1 MRRAFVLGAACGVLI
16 ALSLP
21 PFGWWPLGWLGFA
34 GIAYLLPARRWSA
47 RLALGLGAG
56 LGQYVIGLWWVQEF
70 SIPGCVALMIL
81 SALFMAAAVLIT
93 PSGTPASVATGLPA
107 AVLLSDWA
115 RARFP
120 LGGFPLGGASL
131 GQTLSPL
138 VPTVKLGGSLLLTGE
153 TVLVGVAIASAAR
166 VAVARVEAA
175 RSETERRET
184 ARRES
189 ERRETARSE
198 TASGAD
204 PRPDQP
210 TRPSRT
216 VRSVALPAAVVA
228 IAVCVPLA
236 ALASPSGAG
245 GHLRPLRVAL
255 VQGGGQR
262 GTRAIHTDPEIVF
275 ARHMDAA
282 ASIRPPVD
290 LVVFPEGVQ
299 ETSVDFASTSDS
311 AQLAG
316 LATGLDATV
325 VAGVEQ
331 DVGVR
336 RYLNEIAA
344 WSPDGSVAGTYVKHH
359 LVPFGEYVPWRSF
372 LQHFFNLGDVPYDA
386 IPGHAAGILR
396 TPAGPL
402 AVMISYEVFF
412 DDLARAGVRAGG
424 QVLVVP
430 TNTASYRSSQVPTQ
444 ELAADRMRAWETG
457 RWLVQV
463 TPTGYSGIVT
473 PTGRV
478 VARTTLG
485 KRTVIQGTVPREQGR
500 TVYDVLGDTPI
511 ALGALATLVLA
522 TALGGSLTPLH
533 RGLRRSFGRPR

>member
-1 MRRAFVLGAACGVLI
+1 MRRAFLLGAACGVLI
-16 ALSLP
+16 ALSVP

-70 SIPGCVALMIL
+70 SIPGCLALMIL

-93 PSGTPASVATGLPA
+93 PSSTPASVAAGLPA
-107 AVLLSDWA
+107 AVLLGDWA

-138 VPTVKLGGSLLLTGE
+138 VPTVRLGGSLLLTGE

-166 VAVARVEAA
+166 MALPLV
-175 RSETERRET
+175 
-184 ARRES
+184 
-189 ERRETARSE
+189 
-198 TASGAD
+198 GAG
-204 PRPDQP
+204 RP
-210 TRPSRT
+210 TR
-216 VRSVALPAAVVA
+216 ALRGGALLCATAA
-228 IAVCVPLA
+228 IAIGVPLA
-236 ALASPSGAG
+236 ALVSPSGAG

-262 GTRAIHTDPEIVF
+262 GTRAIHTDPEVVF

-299 ETSVDFASTSDS
+299 ETSVDFASTTDS
-311 AQLAG
+311 AQLAA
-316 LATGLDATV
+316 LATSLDATV

-336 RYLNEIAA
+336 RYYNEIAA
-344 WSPDGSVAGTYVKHH
+344 WSPAGSVVGTYVKHH

-386 IPGHAAGILR
+386 IPGHSAGILR
-396 TPAGPL
+396 TPAGHL

-424 QVLVVP
+424 QLLVVP

-473 PTGRV
+473 PKGRV

-485 KRTVIQGTVPREQGR
+485 RRSVIQGTVPREQGR
-500 TVYDVLGDTPI
+500 TVYDVLGDAPI
-511 ALGALATLVLA
+511 ALGALAILVLA
-522 TALGGSLTPLH
+522 AALGGALTPVS
-533 RGLRRSFGRPR
+533 RRLRRSLGRRR

>member
-1 MRRAFVLGAACGVLI
+1 MRRAFVLGVVCGALV
-16 ALSLP
+16 ALSEP

-34 GIAYLLPARRWSA
+34 GIAFWLPGLRWGA
-47 RLALGLGAG
+47 RLALGFGAG

-70 SIPGCVALMIL
+70 SIPGCVALMIV
-81 SALFMAAAVLIT
+81 SALFVAAAVLVT
-93 PSGTPASVATGLPA
+93 PSATRAHVAAGLPA
-107 AVLLSDWA
+107 AMVLSDWL

-131 GQTLSPL
+131 GQTVSPL
-138 VPTVKLGGSLLLTGE
+138 VPTVRIGGSLLLTGE
-153 TVLVGVAIASAAR
+153 TVLAGVVVAGVASAALR
-166 VAVARVEAA
+166 PAGRAAGGIVAICAA
-175 RSETERRET
+175 T
-184 ARRES
+184 
-189 ERRETARSE
+189 
-198 TASGAD
+198 
-204 PRPDQP
+204 
-210 TRPSRT
+210 
-216 VRSVALPAAVVA
+216 A
-228 IAVCVPLA
+228 IAVAIPIAGL
-236 ALASPSGAG
+236 LSPSGAG
-245 GHLRPLRVAL
+245 GRLPPLRVAL
-255 VQGGGQR
+255 VQGGGPR

-275 ARHMDAA
+275 ERHMAAA

-290 LVVFPEGVQ
+290 LVGFPEGVQ
-299 ETSVDFASTSDS
+299 QTSVDFTTTADS

-316 LATGLDATV
+316 LAAGLDATV

-344 WSPDGSVAGTYVKHH
+344 WSPTGSVVGTYVKQH

-372 LQHFFNLGDVPYDA
+372 LQHFFNLSDVPYDA
-386 IPGHAAGILR
+386 IPGHGPGILR

-412 DDLARAGVRAGG
+412 DGLARAGVRAGG

-473 PTGRV
+473 PRGRV
-478 VARTTLG
+478 VARSTLG
-485 KRTVIQGTVPREQGR
+485 RQEVIQGTVPRETGS
-500 TVYDVLGDTPI
+500 TVYDDVGGAPV
-511 ALGALATLVLA
+511 ALAALVVLLLA
-522 TALGGSLTPLH
+522 ALLGGADASPAS
-533 RGLRRSFGRPR
+533 RLRRAVRRNLRGGPRRRPV

>member
-1 MRRAFVLGAACGVLI
+1 MRRALLLGAACGVLI

-81 SALFMAAAVLIT
+81 GAVFMASAVLIT

-175 RSETERRET
+175 RG
-184 ARRES
+184 
-189 ERRETARSE
+189 ETARSE
-198 TASGAD
+198 TAAGAD
-204 PRPDQP
+204 PQADQP
-210 TRPSRT
+210 TRPPRT
-216 VRSVALPAAVVA
+216 LRGVALPAAVAA

-262 GTRAIHTDPEIVF
+262 GTRAIHTDPEVVF

-299 ETSVDFASTSDS
+299 QTSMDFASTSDS

-316 LATGLDATV
+316 LATSLDATV

-344 WSPDGSVAGTYVKHH
+344 WSPDGSVVGTYVKHH

-372 LQHFFNLGDVPYDA
+372 LRHFFNLGDVPYDA

-473 PTGRV
+473 PKGRV

-500 TVYDVLGDTPI
+500 TVYDVLGDTPV
-511 ALGALATLVLA
+511 ALGALAFLVLA
-522 TALGGSLTPLH
+522 GALGGALTPLH
-533 RGLRRSFGRPR
+533 RGLRRSFGRLR

>member
-1 MRRAFVLGAACGVLI
+1 MRRAFLLGATCGVLI
-16 ALSLP
+16 ALSVP

-34 GIAYLLPARRWSA
+34 GIAWMLPGTRWNA

-70 SIPGCVALMIL
+70 SIPGCVTLMIV
-81 SALFMAAAVLIT
+81 SALFVAAAVLVT
-93 PSGTPASVATGLPA
+93 PSASRASVAAGLPVA
-107 AVLLSDWA
+107 MLLSDWL

-131 GQTLSPL
+131 GQAVSPL
-138 VPTVKLGGSLLLTGE
+138 IPVVRIGGSLLLTGE
-153 TVLVGVAIASAAR
+153 TVLAGVVIAE
-166 VAVARVEAA
+166 VAR
-175 RSETERRET
+175 
-184 ARRES
+184 
-189 ERRETARSE
+189 
-198 TASGAD
+198 
-204 PRPDQP
+204 
-210 TRPSRT
+210 
-216 VRSVALPAAVVA
+216 AVVA
-228 IAVCVPLA
+228 RRRFPGGAAGRAGPAGLGVVTAATLIAVAVPIAGFL
-236 ALASPSGAG
+236 SPSGAG
-245 GHLRPLRVAL
+245 GHLPALRVAL
-255 VQGGGQR
+255 VQGGGPR

-275 ARHMDAA
+275 ARHMNAA
-282 ASIRPPVD
+282 GSIRPPVG

-299 ETSVDFASTSDS
+299 QTSGDFTTTGDS
-311 AQLAG
+311 AQIAG

-336 RYLNEIAA
+336 HYLNEIAA
-344 WSPDGSVAGTYVKHH
+344 WSPTGTVVGTYVKQH

-372 LQHFFNLGDVPYDA
+372 LQHFFNLNDVPYDA
-386 IPGHAAGILR
+386 IPGRAPGILR

-412 DDLARAGVRAGG
+412 DELARGGVRAGG
-424 QVLVVP
+424 QLLVVP

-473 PTGRV
+473 PKGTV

-485 KRTVIQGTVPREQGR
+485 KQAVIQGTVLRETGR
-500 TVYDVLGDTPI
+500 TVYDDIGDGPVALAALAALLLAAGASGAPI
-511 ALGALATLVLA
+511 AVASRA
-522 TALGGSLTPLH
+522 
-533 RGLRRSFGRPR
+533 LRRLRGGRRRSPV